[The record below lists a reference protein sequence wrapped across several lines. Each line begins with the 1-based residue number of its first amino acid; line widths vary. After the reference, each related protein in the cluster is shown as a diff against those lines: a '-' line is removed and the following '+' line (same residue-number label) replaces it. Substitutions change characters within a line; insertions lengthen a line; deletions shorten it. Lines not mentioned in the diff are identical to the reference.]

1 MAKYKLEP
9 GKGDRSYGSQIDS
22 VYHQIQ
28 NHSLHKSFFFL
39 LDYLSFLL
47 LLPENLIFSSI

>member
-1 MAKYKLEP
+1 MTKYKLEP

-28 NHSLHKSFFFL
+28 NHSLHKSFFF
-39 LDYLSFLL
+39 S
-47 LLPENLIFSSI
+47 